1 MHLTRKIAGTL
12 VFLCWALP
20 PVLAQYKL
28 EQPVV
33 IRKDQGLPSNDIRS
47 IRKSKDGFIWLATA
61 EGLCRFDGHLFKTY
75 QEGNDLVHS
84 LYDNSVFSVLPVEEK
99 IWAGTNQGI
108 SVLNTADNSFK
119 HYQLTDDGKINAPPS
134 RRHDQRVTV
143 LYQDKQGIIWIGTR
157 SNGVYSYDAGK
168 DNFIHYTFSRKEF
181 PALVPVL
188 SSDYSILSIEESKRN
203 DSIIWAGTAG
213 GMQEINKY
221 TGKVR
226 LITFPQKRKDYQVA
240 LNAFRRLYHH
250 DNGLLYVSSW
260 AAGVNVYDP
269 VAGTFTP
276 LQVKSIE
283 GKDILNTTIGNIF
296 RKSTHEMWI
305 TTGSGLAIYDT
316 ERQDIT
322 WTKFNNPAQK
332 EIYSIFYI
340 DDAQRIWSSDFSGLQ
355 YFDPVM
361 QQFSRHS
368 FKHLSDVDWG
378 FAFYIIPDKTGD
390 HITVCP
396 RLTDGIYHFDRKK
409 NTWKKS
415 PFSGNLNF
423 KTERDVL
430 RGFTQ
435 LPSGDYIISADRG
448 VYIYSMKQQRLIPVK
463 EGLPVSQTRRGQI
476 LLDRSGNLW
485 LSDDSRGLIKWRPGS
500 HTHKVYNNGLF
511 SVDSSRFFNRL
522 VNLYEDSHG
531 NIWFERIGGYGVYVA
546 ARDSVVSFLFEQDPR
561 NGFPNV
567 NAFAEDKKGRIW
579 ITGGEG
585 MLGYALSSDPA
596 KGAVYK
602 KHIREQGVSGYIPH
616 LAVDRNGE
624 VWGYNSK
631 ELIKI
636 NAEDLSLTRYSFQY
650 GVQEADFFH
659 FSFLPGGEMIFG
671 GRNDIV
677 IANPSDLKRNAE
689 LPVPYIVE
697 MQVMNQPVPVRGE
710 DTLQRLSYNR
720 NSFSVL
726 FSAIAFSMAKDIRFR
741 YRLKNF
747 DEDWTE
753 AGNRR
758 FANYTNLPG
767 GDYIFQLQA
776 ANNEGTWNT
785 RMLEM
790 PVHVSTPW
798 WLTWWFRIGFILL
811 VAGLTWLFYRFRIN
825 QIRKKEKLKSQYEK
839 KLANVEMTALLAQ
852 MNPHFL
858 FNSLNSI
865 DSYIIRNESKKASEY
880 LNNFARLMRLI
891 LQNSRS
897 NYISLKDELETLELY
912 MQMERLRFKD
922 KFEYEI
928 LVDKQ
933 VDTSAIVIPPML
945 IQPYVENAIWHGL
958 MHKHD
963 GVAGKV
969 EVIVGK
975 QNDSLFCVVQDNGIG
990 REKAE
995 ELKAQ
1000 KSANH
1005 KRSMGMQITRD
1016 RVEMINKLY
1025 NTNTTI
1031 KITDLKD
1038 QAGNAKGTRVELV
1051 IPV

>member
-1 MHLTRKIAGTL
+1 MHPTRIILCTL
-12 VFLCWALP
+12 IFLCQGVP
-20 PVLAQYKL
+20 HVMAQYKL

-33 IRKDQGLPSNDIRS
+33 IRKEQGLPSNDIRS
-47 IRKSKDGFIWLATA
+47 IRKSNDGFIWLATA
-61 EGLCRFDGHLFKTY
+61 EGLCRFDGHQFKIY
-75 QEGNDLVHS
+75 QEAKDPVYS
-84 LYDNSVFSVLPVEEK
+84 LYENSVLSVLPVEHK
-99 IWAGTNQGI
+99 IWAGTHQGI
-108 SVLNTADNSFK
+108 SILNTIDHSFK
-119 HYQLTDDGKINAPPS
+119 HYQLTDGGKINAPPS
-134 RRHDQRVTV
+134 RRHDQQVTV
-143 LYQDKQGIIWIGTR
+143 LQKDKSGIIWIGTR
-157 SNGVYSYDAGK
+157 SRGVYSYDADK
-168 DNFIHYTFSRKEF
+168 DDFIHYTFSREEF
-181 PALVPVL
+181 PALVPTL
-188 SSDYSILSIEESKRN
+188 GSDYSVLSIEESKRS

-213 GMQEINKY
+213 GLQEINKY
-221 TGKVR
+221 TGRVK
-226 LITFPQKRKDYQVA
+226 LISFPQKSKDYQVA

-269 VAGTFTP
+269 AAGTFTP
-276 LQVKSIE
+276 LPVKSKE
-283 GKDILNTTIGNIF
+283 GKDILNSTIGNIF
-296 RKSTHEMWI
+296 RKSTHEIWI
-305 TTGSGLAIYDT
+305 STGSGLAVYDT
-316 ERQDIT
+316 EQKDIV

-332 EIYSIFYI
+332 ELYSILYI
-340 DDAQRIWSSDFSGLQ
+340 DDAKRIWCADFNGLQ

-361 QQFSRHS
+361 QQFTRHS
-368 FKHLSDVDWG
+368 FKHLSNVDWG
-378 FAFYIIPDKTGD
+378 YAFYIFSDITGD

-415 PFSGNLNF
+415 PFSGNHNF

-430 RGFTQ
+430 RGFAQ
-435 LPSGDYIISADRG
+435 LPSGDYIISADKG
-448 VYIYSMKQQRLIPVK
+448 VFIYSMKQQRLIPVQN
-463 EGLPVSQTRRGQI
+463 GLPVSPTRRGEI

-485 LSDDSRGLIKWRPGS
+485 LSDDSRGLVKWKPGAQ
-500 HTHKVYNNGLF
+500 THKVYNNGLF
-511 SVDSSRFFNRL
+511 SVDSNRFFNRL
-522 VNLYEDSHG
+522 VNLYEDSRG

-546 ARDSVVSFLFEQDPR
+546 SRDSVISFLFEKDPR
-561 NGFPNV
+561 NGFPNAH
-567 NAFAEDKKGRIW
+567 AFAEDKKGRVW
-579 ITGGEG
+579 ITGGG
-585 MLGYALSSDPA
+585 ALGYSLSSDPA
-596 KGAVYK
+596 KGAIYK
-602 KHIREQGVSGYIPH
+602 RYLKEQSISGYVYH
-616 LAVDRNGE
+616 LATDPHGE
-624 VWGYNSK
+624 VWGYNSS

-636 NAEDLSLTRYSFQY
+636 NAEDLSFTRYSFQY
-650 GVQEADFFH
+650 GVKEADFYH

-671 GRNDIV
+671 GRNDIT
-677 IANPSDLKRNAE
+677 IANPAELKRNTE

-697 MQVMNQPVPVRGE
+697 MQVMNQPVMIRG
-710 DTLQRLSYNR
+710 DDPLQHLSYHR
-720 NSFSVL
+720 NSFSVM
-726 FSAIAFSMAKDIRFR
+726 FSARAYSMVKDIRFR
-741 YRLKNF
+741 YRLRDF
-747 DEDWTE
+747 DDDWTE
-753 AGNRR
+753 AGTRR

-767 GDYIFQLQA
+767 GDYVFQLQA
-776 ANNEGTWNT
+776 ANNEGVWNEKI
-785 RMLEM
+785 LEM

-811 VAGLTWLFYRFRIN
+811 VAGLTWWFYRFRIN
-825 QIRKKEKLKSQYEK
+825 QIKKKEKLKSQYEK

-865 DSYIIRNESKKASEY
+865 DSYIIKNESKKASEY

-958 MHKHD
+958 MHKND

-975 QNDSLFCVVQDNGIG
+975 QDDSLFCVVQDNGIG

-1005 KRSMGMQITRD
+1005 KRSMGMQITMD

-1025 NTNTTI
+1025 STNTTI